1 MARRVSLVGRPY
13 TARWDDER
21 RGREPGIG
29 HAIGGRED
37 GSRVLRCSA
46 DVAMMQAA
54 DLGHFYDSA
63 RLGELHGPDVPRILV
78 EREMRA
84 SSVVVNEVV
93 DQNSA

>member
-1 MARRVSLVGRPY
+1 
-13 TARWDDER
+13 
-21 RGREPGIG
+21 
-29 HAIGGRED
+29 
-37 GSRVLRCSA
+37 
-46 DVAMMQAA
+46 MMQAA